1 MVWSRETIEMFA
13 KVALLN
19 IVKHAKRS
27 LVVFVAVAIAVL
39 VLSLIGGV
47 IRGIQET
54 VLGSIVPT
62 AGHITVTMAASKDA
76 ANPIDLKYLIPDADA
91 ALAAL
96 KDDRITVQESVL
108 TFGALVVQPVPTDS
122 KQEAKNL
129 GMLGQGIKPDTK
141 FLQNIRSGVVQGA
154 FLPGGKGILLSV
166 RAAKLLGVTMGGT
179 VMVLTQDR
187 GNNPWYQE
195 LPITGLFESGNE
207 QTDLGVFV
215 VSQEIARTLVDA
227 DGMSREFRFL
237 VKDQDTAPAV
247 AEALSKQL
255 GPGLRAEPWEIT
267 FSSLLAIL
275 KFLDI
280 LFFIIRLFFV
290 IVAGS
295 VITNSILMTVFERTR
310 EYGTLRAIGLKKRQ
324 LRAMI
329 LSEGLLL
336 GIFGSAAGLLLGAP
350 SVFLLSHWG
359 LDMGNATEYI
369 GFSSR
374 IYPQLAAWDVV
385 FNFVFGVLI
394 AVFASFY
401 ASRVSSRLT
410 VGEALTHN

>member
-1 MVWSRETIEMFA
+1 MFA
-13 KVALLN
+13 KIALLN

-27 LVVFVAVAIAVL
+27 VVVFVGVAIAVL
-39 VLSLIGGV
+39 VLSLVGGV
-47 IRGIQET
+47 IRGIQDT

-62 AGHITVTMAASKDA
+62 AGHIVISQAASKDA
-76 ANPIDLKYLIPDADA
+76 VNPLDLKYLIPDADA
-91 ALAAL
+91 LVAGL

-129 GMLGQGIKPDTK
+129 AMLGQGVKPDTK
-141 FLQNIRSGVVQGA
+141 FLQNIRAGITEGS
-154 FLPGGKGILLSV
+154 FLPGGEGIMLSE
-166 RAAKLLGVTMGGT
+166 RAAKLLDVKLGGT

-195 LPITGLFESGNE
+195 IPIAGLFNSGSE
-207 QTDLGVFV
+207 QTDLGIFV
-215 VSQEIARTLVDA
+215 VSQETARTLVDA
-227 DGMSREFRFL
+227 DGMSRELRFL
-237 VKDQDTAPAV
+237 LKDQNDAPAV
-247 AEALSKQL
+247 AAALAKQVE
-255 GPGLRAEPWEIT
+255 GRGLRVEPWEIT
-267 FSSLLAIL
+267 FSSLLSIL
-275 KFLDI
+275 RFLDI

-310 EYGTLRAIGLKKRQ
+310 EYGTLRAIGLKTRQ
-324 LRAMI
+324 LQAMI
-329 LSEGLLL
+329 LTEGLLL
-336 GIFGSAAGLLLGAP
+336 GMFGALAGLILGVPA
-350 SVFLLSHWG
+350 VLGLSHLG

-374 IYPQLAAWDVV
+374 IYPQLSWADVG
-385 FNFVFGVLI
+385 FNFVFGTLI

-401 ASRVSSRLT
+401 AARVSSRLT
-410 VGEALTHN
+410 VSEALAYT